1 MLHNQASFEVLQ
13 TKRTGNGRN
22 AQNSV
27 YVNDLITGDDDDKVA
42 IYRKS
47 KVTMSE
53 GGLSLRKENFNSAS
67 LIEEIVKL
75 EVPNNQLQ
83 QGSKHAIFQM
93 LQKNMTSLTPNE
105 DLSTSLSSPTSSDRK
120 TVKVL
125 GVNVEN
131 NTSNTV

>member
-1 MLHNQASFEVLQ
+1 
-13 TKRTGNGRN
+13 
-22 AQNSV
+22 
-27 YVNDLITGDDDDKVA
+27 
-42 IYRKS
+42 
-47 KVTMSE
+47 MSE